1 MDGGCGFGADGI
13 GQETFSPL
21 GFWFWVVLLVFFFF
35 LSFFYCLSPHCGS
48 AANFENNVRD
58 NLRKFLGVAA
68 KINVPAVLLI
78 KANRNAPNYLP
89 RLWVGEGQVLGI
101 TSFVGKARWS

>member
-1 MDGGCGFGADGI
+1 MDGGCGFGADDI

-21 GFWFWVVLLVFFFF
+21 GFWFWIVLLVFFF

-48 AANFENNVRD
+48 ANFENNVRD

-101 TSFVGKARWS
+101 TSFVGKEHWS